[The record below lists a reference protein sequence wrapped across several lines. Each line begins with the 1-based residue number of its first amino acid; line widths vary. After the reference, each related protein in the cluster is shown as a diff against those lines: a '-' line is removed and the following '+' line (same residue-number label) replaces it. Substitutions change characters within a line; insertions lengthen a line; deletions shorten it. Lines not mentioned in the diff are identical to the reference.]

1 MIGKEGRLDVLINN
15 AGVGITGPLEETPE
29 EEIRANLL
37 HLILTRRGTRYYLPD
52 FGTRLYEYIFE
63 PNDAITFGLVEDEI
77 RTTVKKYIPNLN
89 IRSITVTDASMDR
102 EEPSSVS
109 EEDDARLFRIS
120 DGSTKP
126 HTAKVRIDYEVNNE
140 PFVSSDFIIINI

>member
-1 MIGKEGRLDVLINN
+1 MAVTY
-15 AGVGITGPLEETPE
+15 GIDYPFRESLKGNFIKMTETPE

-89 IRSITVTDASMDR
+89 IRSITVTDASMGT

>member
-1 MIGKEGRLDVLINN
+1 MAVTY
-15 AGVGITGPLEETPE
+15 GIDYPFRESLKGNFIKITETPE

-89 IRSITVTDASMDR
+89 IRSITVTDASMDT